1 METNKISYK
10 WNANQEREIKTTK
23 YLNEAFR
30 TKNELKRFFILQAHD
45 NKEVLEQFR
54 EEYGEEKEL
63 EKILKSIVH
72 ETNRFYSGEQTIQ
85 LNTNNYVDHPGF
97 RLGFFDVVN
106 EKVELTDIGSNM
118 LRTYNTFIN
127 GNKEARTIAHEYL
140 ETSKIF
146 NYK

>member
-1 METNKISYK
+1 MKKEDIIYK
-10 WNANQEREIKTTK
+10 WDLNQEREIKATK
-23 YLNEAFR
+23 YIQEAFR
-30 TKNELKRFFILQAHD
+30 TKNELKRFFILQSHD

-85 LNTNNYVDHPGF
+85 LNTDNYVDHPGF

-127 GNKEARTIAHEYL
+127 GNKEARRLSKEYL

-146 NYK
+146 DYK